1 MDGARGVSGA
11 QFEPHK
17 RKSVFIRGGFLSG
30 CSLRRRSQYHPPARD
45 NPAFVRSVA
54 HIAPT
59 FSLYSAL
66 RASEYALELVEN
78 FKIAGLVMSSPATT
92 ASSIPTTPTTPFSL
106 PSPVPFD
113 APMITMPSSSNTMSH
128 LALPPPLAVRPR
140 RYALHP
146 SFKLQP
152 PPITLKSRTTIIEE
166 QEDEEG
172 CIKIEIHVPSMEK
185 TPTQMSCELKTPR
198 SATRPNKTFA
208 DAVAGRNP
216 PPPAPIASASMTFG
230 QLSGQPRSTRAGGR
244 THRRA
249 QSISMSVSDSVGL
262 RRTSDQHVMRRDP
275 SPRMVHFATIPEA
288 ESESRPLA
296 RAAHPRVSALAPP
309 HPGLRPSY
317 GLAPPSRFTSRE
329 ESTPR
334 ALVNSGRIIALPSFE
349 DDAFTSMRGSSYAFG
364 ANPVAIAVG
373 RGFEQ
378 WGQ

>member
-1 MDGARGVSGA
+1 
-11 QFEPHK
+11 
-17 RKSVFIRGGFLSG
+17 
-30 CSLRRRSQYHPPARD
+30 
-45 NPAFVRSVA
+45 
-54 HIAPT
+54 
-59 FSLYSAL
+59 
-66 RASEYALELVEN
+66 
-78 FKIAGLVMSSPATT
+78 MSSPATT
-92 ASSIPTTPTTPFSL
+92 ASSISPTTPTTPFSL

-113 APMITMPSSSNTMSH
+113 APMIPMPSCSMPY
-128 LALPPPLAVRPR
+128 LALPPPVAVRPR

-152 PPITLKSRTTIIEE
+152 PPISLKSRTTIIEE

-172 CIKIEIHVPSMEK
+172 CIKIEIQVPSMGVMSNK
-185 TPTQMSCELKTPR
+185 TPQILTLPPTPSELTAPR

-216 PPPAPIASASMTFG
+216 PPPTPTPAPTPSPAPIASSSTMTFG
-230 QLSGQPRSTRAGGR
+230 KLSGQPRSSRAGAR

-262 RRTSDQHVMRRDP
+262 SRRTSDGQEQVLMGSRRPALLAPP
-275 SPRMVHFATIPEA
+275 SRMVHFDTIPEA
-288 ESESRPLA
+288 ESEDPRP

-309 HPGLRPSY
+309 HPGLRPTSY

-364 ANPVAIAVG
+364 TNPVAMAVG

>member
-1 MDGARGVSGA
+1 
-11 QFEPHK
+11 
-17 RKSVFIRGGFLSG
+17 
-30 CSLRRRSQYHPPARD
+30 
-45 NPAFVRSVA
+45 
-54 HIAPT
+54 
-59 FSLYSAL
+59 
-66 RASEYALELVEN
+66 
-78 FKIAGLVMSSPATT
+78 MSSPSTT

-106 PSPVPFD
+106 PSPVQLD
-113 APMITMPSSSNTMSH
+113 SMTTMQSSSSMPY

-172 CIKIEIHVPSMEK
+172 CIKIEIHVPSISAMSDK
-185 TPTQMSCELKTPR
+185 TPTQMDRPTLALPSMQLAPSP

-208 DAVAGRNP
+208 DAVVGRNP
-216 PPPAPIASASMTFG
+216 PPPAPAPTASSSTMTFG
-230 QLSGQPRSTRAGGR
+230 KLSGQPRSTRAGAR

-262 RRTSDQHVMRRDP
+262 SRRTSNGQEQVLMGSRRPASLTP
-275 SPRMVHFATIPEA
+275 SPRMVHFDTIPEA
-288 ESESRPLA
+288 ESETPRASLHP

-309 HPGLRPSY
+309 HPGLRSASY

-349 DDAFTSMRGSSYAFG
+349 DDAFTSMRGSSSYAFG
-364 ANPVAIAVG
+364 TSPVSIAVG

>member
-1 MDGARGVSGA
+1 
-11 QFEPHK
+11 
-17 RKSVFIRGGFLSG
+17 
-30 CSLRRRSQYHPPARD
+30 
-45 NPAFVRSVA
+45 
-54 HIAPT
+54 
-59 FSLYSAL
+59 
-66 RASEYALELVEN
+66 
-78 FKIAGLVMSSPATT
+78 MSSPSTT

-113 APMITMPSSSNTMSH
+113 ANMTSMQTSSSPMPF
-128 LALPPPLAVRPR
+128 LALPPPVVRQR

-152 PPITLKSRTTIIEE
+152 PPISLKSRTTIIEE
-166 QEDEEG
+166 QEDEDG
-172 CIKIEIHVPSMEK
+172 CTKIEIHVPSISAMLEK
-185 TPTQMSCELKTPR
+185 APTQKDTLALPAPKPEPSP

-216 PPPAPIASASMTFG
+216 PAPIASSSTMTFG
-230 QLSGQPRSTRAGGR
+230 DKLSGQPRSTRAGAR

-262 RRTSDQHVMRRDP
+262 SRRTGSDAQEQALMVPRRPSSLTP
-275 SPRMVHFATIPEA
+275 SPRMVHFETIPEA
-288 ESESRPLA
+288 ESDHPRPSLYP

-309 HPGLRPSY
+309 HPGLRSASY

-334 ALVNSGRIIALPSFE
+334 ALVNSGRVIALPSFE
-349 DDAFTSMRGSSYAFG
+349 DDAFTSMKGSSTYAFG
-364 ANPVAIAVG
+364 TNPVSIAVG

>member
-1 MDGARGVSGA
+1 
-11 QFEPHK
+11 
-17 RKSVFIRGGFLSG
+17 
-30 CSLRRRSQYHPPARD
+30 
-45 NPAFVRSVA
+45 
-54 HIAPT
+54 
-59 FSLYSAL
+59 
-66 RASEYALELVEN
+66 
-78 FKIAGLVMSSPATT
+78 MSSPSTT

-113 APMITMPSSSNTMSH
+113 ATMTPMQISSSSMPF
-128 LALPPPLAVRPR
+128 LALPPPVVRPR

-152 PPITLKSRTTIIEE
+152 PPISLKTRTTIIEE
-166 QEDEEG
+166 QEDEDG
-172 CIKIEIHVPSMEK
+172 CTKIEIHVPTISAMSDK
-185 TPTQMSCELKTPR
+185 TPTQFDALAFPTSKPAVSP

-216 PPPAPIASASMTFG
+216 PEPAPAPIASSSTMTFG
-230 QLSGQPRSTRAGGR
+230 DKLSGQPRSTRAGAR

-262 RRTSDQHVMRRDP
+262 SRRKGTGSDAHEQVLMAPRRPSSLTP
-275 SPRMVHFATIPEA
+275 SPRMVHFETIPEA
-288 ESESRPLA
+288 ESDSPRASLHPRA
-296 RAAHPRVSALAPP
+296 AAHPRVSALAPP
-309 HPGLRPSY
+309 HPGLRSATY
-317 GLAPPSRFTSRE
+317 GLAPPSRFASRE

-349 DDAFTSMRGSSYAFG
+349 DDAFTSMKGSSSYAFG
-364 ANPVAIAVG
+364 TNPVAIAIG

>member
-1 MDGARGVSGA
+1 
-11 QFEPHK
+11 
-17 RKSVFIRGGFLSG
+17 
-30 CSLRRRSQYHPPARD
+30 
-45 NPAFVRSVA
+45 
-54 HIAPT
+54 
-59 FSLYSAL
+59 
-66 RASEYALELVEN
+66 
-78 FKIAGLVMSSPATT
+78 MSSPATT

-106 PSPVPFD
+106 PSPEPFD
-113 APMITMPSSSNTMSH
+113 VPMPTMQPMPF
-128 LALPPPLAVRPR
+128 LALPPPVAVRPR

-152 PPITLKSRTTIIEE
+152 PPMKNRATIIEE

-172 CIKIEIHVPSMEK
+172 CIKIEIHVPSISALSDK
-185 TPTQMSCELKTPR
+185 TPTHMDSLKLPSTPLALTSP

-216 PPPAPIASASMTFG
+216 PAPTPTPASSSSMNFG
-230 QLSGQPRSTRAGGR
+230 KLSGQPRSTRAGAR

-262 RRTSDQHVMRRDP
+262 GRKSADTGVMGPRRPASLTP
-275 SPRMVHFATIPEA
+275 SPRMVHFETIPEA
-288 ESESRPLA
+288 ESEIPRP

-309 HPGLRPSY
+309 HPGLRAASY

-334 ALVNSGRIIALPSFE
+334 AFANSGRIIALPSFE
-349 DDAFTSMRGSSYAFG
+349 DDAFTSMRGSESYAFG
-364 ANPVAIAVG
+364 TNPVAIAVG

>member
-1 MDGARGVSGA
+1 
-11 QFEPHK
+11 
-17 RKSVFIRGGFLSG
+17 
-30 CSLRRRSQYHPPARD
+30 
-45 NPAFVRSVA
+45 
-54 HIAPT
+54 
-59 FSLYSAL
+59 
-66 RASEYALELVEN
+66 
-78 FKIAGLVMSSPATT
+78 MSSPSTT

-113 APMITMPSSSNTMSH
+113 APMTMPSASSMPY
-128 LALPPPLAVRPR
+128 LALPPPLTVRPR

-172 CIKIEIHVPSMEK
+172 CIKIEIHVPSISAMSDK
-185 TPTQMSCELKTPR
+185 TPQILDLPPTPLELSAPR

-208 DAVAGRNP
+208 DAVVGRNP
-216 PPPAPIASASMTFG
+216 PPPITSAPIASSSSMTFG
-230 QLSGQPRSTRAGGR
+230 KLSGQPRSTRAGAR

-249 QSISMSVSDSVGL
+249 QSISMSVSDSVGFT
-262 RRTSDQHVMRRDP
+262 RRTSDGQELMGSRRPASLTP
-275 SPRMVHFATIPEA
+275 SPRMVHFDTIPEA
-288 ESESRPLA
+288 ESESPRVSLRP

-309 HPGLRPSY
+309 HPGLRSY

-334 ALVNSGRIIALPSFE
+334 SLVNSGRIIALPSFE
-349 DDAFTSMRGSSYAFG
+349 DDAFTSMRGSSSYAFG
-364 ANPVAIAVG
+364 TNVAIAVG